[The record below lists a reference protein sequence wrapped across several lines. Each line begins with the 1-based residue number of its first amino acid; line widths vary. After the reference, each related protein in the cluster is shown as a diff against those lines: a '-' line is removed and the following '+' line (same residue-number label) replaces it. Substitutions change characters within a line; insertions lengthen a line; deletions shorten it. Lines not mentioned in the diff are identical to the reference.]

1 MSGADKIRSDV
12 VTLGCRLNALES
24 EVIQTRVDEAGL
36 TDAIIFNTCAVTSEA
51 ERQARQAIRKARRER
66 PDATIIVTG
75 CAAQIAPARFA
86 DMAEVDRVIG
96 NDEKLARATYLGSD
110 RIAVADIMESRIAPE
125 HTIGGFETR
134 TRAFVQIQQGCDHRC
149 TFCIIPFGRGNS
161 RSVALESVLTQA
173 ARLTRAGYREIV
185 LTGVDISSYGTDL
198 GHGLSLGTLCRAL
211 LDRTP
216 DLLRLRLSSLD
227 PAVID
232 QTLLALIADEPRLM
246 PHLHLSVQAGSDMIL
261 KRMKRRH
268 LRDDVIALAGRL
280 RNARSDLILGADLIA
295 GFPTED
301 DAMFED
307 SMRIVEEADLTYLH
321 VFPFSA
327 REGTPAARMPQLSGT
342 IRRERAQRLRLLG
355 DERRARYLTSLTGR
369 EAEILAEKDNK
380 GYTQHYAPA
389 RIDRTVRPGDVVRV
403 RITGNDGGTLT
414 AAAA

>member
-1 MSGADKIRSDV
+1 MTQARSEV

-24 EVIQTRVDEAGL
+24 EVIQTRADEAHL
-36 TDAIIFNTCAVTSEA
+36 TDTVIFNTCAVTSEA
-51 ERQARQAIRKARRER
+51 ERQARQAIRKMKRER
-66 PDATIIVTG
+66 PDAKIIVTG
-75 CAAQIAPARFA
+75 CAAQIAPQKFA
-86 DMAEVDRVIG
+86 DMPEVDRVIG
-96 NDEKLARATYLGSD
+96 NDEKLARETYRGTERVS
-110 RIAVADIMESRIAPE
+110 VADIMQSRAAPE

-161 RSVALESVLTQA
+161 RSLGSDAILTQA
-173 ARLTRAGYREIV
+173 ARLTGAGYREIV

-198 GHGLSLGTLCRAL
+198 GAGLSLGTLCRLL

-216 DLLRLRLSSLD
+216 GLVRLRLSSLD

-232 QTLLALIADEPRLM
+232 DALLALIADDARLM

-268 LRDDVIALAGRL
+268 LRGDVIALAKRL
-280 RNARSDLILGADLIA
+280 REARADLVLGADLIA

-301 DAMFED
+301 EAMFED

-327 REGTPAARMPQLSGT
+327 RVGTPAARMPQLSGT
-342 IRRERAQRLRLLG
+342 IRRERAGRLRALG
-355 DERRARYLTSLTGR
+355 DQRRERYLASLTGS
-369 EAEILAEKDNK
+369 EAEILAEKDNR

-389 RIDRTVRPGDVVRV
+389 RIDHAVNPGEVVRV
-403 RITGNDGGTLT
+403 RITGTEGGTLT

>member
-1 MSGADKIRSDV
+1 MTGARSEI

-24 EVIQTRVDEAGL
+24 EVIQTRADEANL
-36 TDAIIFNTCAVTSEA
+36 ADTVIFNTCAVTSEA
-51 ERQARQAIRKARRER
+51 ERQARQAIRKTRRER
-66 PDATIIVTG
+66 PNATIIVTG
-75 CAAQIAPARFA
+75 CAAQISPQKFA
-86 DMAEVDRVIG
+86 DMPEVDRVIG
-96 NDEKLARATYLGSD
+96 NDEKLTRETYSGTD
-110 RIAVADIMESRIAPE
+110 RLAVADIMQSRAAPE

-161 RSVALESVLTQA
+161 RSLGAEAILAQA
-173 ARLTRAGYREIV
+173 ARLTAAGYREIV

-198 GHGLSLGTLCRAL
+198 GTGLGLGALCRLL

-216 DLLRLRLSSLD
+216 GLVRLRLSSLD

-232 QTLLALIADEPRLM
+232 EPLLALIADDRRLM

-268 LRDDVIALAGRL
+268 LRGDVIALARRL
-280 RNARSDLILGADLIA
+280 RDARADLVLGADLIA

-301 DAMFED
+301 ESMFED

-327 REGTPAARMPQLSGT
+327 RSGTPAARMPQLSGT
-342 IRRERAQRLRLLG
+342 VRRERAGRLRALG
-355 DERRARYLTSLTGR
+355 DERRERYLKSLAGSL
-369 EAEILAEKDNK
+369 AEILAEKDNR

-389 RIDRTVRPGDVVRV
+389 RIDHAVNPGEVVRV
-403 RITGNDGGTLT
+403 RITGTEGGSLT